1 MTQERFAVEQLA
13 DESRYAL
20 FDREA
25 GESGPKEIGQ
35 ITYVDTESAAGGMHR
50 VFDHTSVSEA
60 YGGQGLASVLA
71 RFAIESA
78 IDEGCSVVPVCPYI
92 AAWLP
97 KHPEYAGS
105 VVQPTPEHF
114 QALRERRA

>member
-1 MTQERFAVEQLA
+1 MTQERFIVEHRA

-35 ITYVDTESAAGGMHR
+35 ITYLDTETAAGEPHR
-50 VFDHTSVSEA
+50 VFDHTSVAEA

-71 RFAIESA
+71 SFAVAST
-78 IDEGCSVVPVCPYI
+78 IDEGRSVVPVCPYL

-97 KHPEYAGS
+97 KHPEFAAS

-114 QALRERRA
+114 RALRERRA